1 MAGGYDNISS
11 NMMQT
16 LLVAGRPNILTKF
29 MVYIFSFVML
39 IPSIPVNLII
49 SKENLVQNDIMPDST
64 YLQIFKN

>member
-1 MAGGYDNISS
+1 
-11 NMMQT
+11 
-16 LLVAGRPNILTKF
+16 
-29 MVYIFSFVML
+29 ML